1 VHKSFGDLEVLTRLA
16 KMNACFGSGIRVAC
30 SRRMSGLSRIASV
43 RTGRSIGHFGLE
55 PGIRCTFD
63 NTLKK
68 LNGAVFTVPSKFRL
82 VTSAMGRGTTV
93 AVSSLY
99 FERRGSVLK
108 SNHIAYS
115 GGAMMP
121 VCDVIRP

>member
-1 VHKSFGDLEVLTRLA
+1 
-16 KMNACFGSGIRVAC
+16 M
-30 SRRMSGLSRIASV
+30 LSRPVGTAFKAS
-43 RTGRSIGHFGLE
+43 TTSAGSSE
-55 PGIRCTFD
+55 

-121 VCDVIRP
+121 V